1 MAFRNMDIRFRRAG
15 AVYIVDISGEMDL
28 YNAHSLKEVVKKMLD
43 KGVSKYV
50 INVDNVTYIDS
61 TGIGALMQ
69 VHSTIKK
76 QGKRML
82 LANVKGTVRQVIQ
95 LTKLMEYF
103 DIVEDETVAI
113 SRLKTEE

>member
-1 MAFRNMDIRFRRAG
+1 MAFRNMDIRLRRAG
-15 AVYIVDISGEMDL
+15 SVYIVDISGEMDL
-28 YNAHSLKEVVKKMLD
+28 YNAHKLKEVVQKMLE
-43 KGVSKYV
+43 KGIRDYV

-61 TGIGALMQ
+61 TGIGALMH

-95 LTKLMEYF
+95 LTKLMDYF
-103 DIVEDETVAI
+103 DIVENETAALR
-113 SRLKTEE
+113 RLKAGA